1 VPEQDANRANL
12 LSSWI
17 RYWSAASG
25 ILTLASLRTT
35 QDLHV
40 FVRPTTRC
48 VFALF
53 TAAALTLGAWGA
65 SSDHA
70 DASDKNSR
78 DLIAAAEQEDW
89 TAVQLYRDR
98 GVEPLISKYAAW
110 LDYQRSDTKGRVSDI
125 TAFLTMNP
133 DWPRARELRRN
144 AEEAIDETVPN
155 EDVRKWFERHPPVS
169 GAGALAHLDA
179 LKANGER
186 DQLATLT
193 PRYWRQLSIDR
204 HTETDF
210 LRRHGAHL
218 GKDDHRTRL
227 DRLIW
232 AQNHGAAQRMLR
244 RVDPATAALGRA
256 RIALLRRSAGVDGAI
271 ARVPEAM
278 RDAPELWYERLRWR
292 RRKGNDDGARDIL
305 FELSGLRPQPHKWAT
320 ESQILA
326 RRALADGD
334 YSDAVRLVSG
344 HGLSAGAAFAES
356 EFLAGWIQLSFLNEP
371 NAAEDR
377 FATLYDG
384 VQFPISRA
392 RGAFWKGRAAAT
404 RGEREHA
411 REWWQRAAEHPSTFY
426 GQQALLSLGAQA
438 PHFKFSQPS
447 DPAIRAAFVSQEL
460 VALVQRMH
468 ALGADASLRTFLL
481 HLSGLAKNGDE
492 RLLVAQ
498 LAQEADRPREAVR
511 AAKRA
516 NQLDNV
522 IGAAGYPL
530 WPLPKRD
537 ADTRLED
544 ALILSVI
551 RQESGFDRTAVSRA
565 GARGMMQLMP
575 GTAQQIAK
583 GLSEPYNRARLLSDP
598 GYNIRLGGGY
608 LEQMLDRFDGAAP
621 LALAAYNAGPHR
633 VVRWVRE
640 YGDPRTGEIDM
651 LDWIE
656 TIPFSETR
664 NYVQRV
670 LESVPVYRHL
680 LSDTQLAEAIPI
692 FNAAQSQ

>member
-1 VPEQDANRANL
+1 M
-12 LSSWI
+12 
-17 RYWSAASG
+17 
-25 ILTLASLRTT
+25 
-35 QDLHV
+35 

-48 VFALF
+48 VLALL
-53 TAAALTLGAWGA
+53 TAALVAWGVSNSA
-65 SSDHA
+65 A
-70 DASDKNSR
+70 DASEKNAR
-78 DLIAAAEQEDW
+78 DLIAAAEQENW
-89 TAVQLYRDR
+89 AAVRLYRDR
-98 GVEPLISKYAAW
+98 GVEPLIAKYAAW
-110 LDYQRSDTKGRVSDI
+110 LDHQQADTKSSFSEI
-125 TAFLTMNP
+125 TAFLVTNP
-133 DWPRARELRRN
+133 AWPRANELRRN
-144 AEEAIDETVPN
+144 AEEAIDETVPA
-155 EDVRKWFERHPPVS
+155 EEVRSWFAKHPPIS

-179 LKANGER
+179 LKASGDRE
-186 DQLATLT
+186 QLAHLT

-204 HTETDF
+204 HTEADF

-218 GKDDHRTRL
+218 GKDDHRARL
-227 DRLIW
+227 DHLIW
-232 AQNHGAAQRMLR
+232 TQNHGAAQRMLR
-244 RVDPATAALGRA
+244 RVDPQTAALGRA
-256 RIALLRRSAGVDGAI
+256 RIALLRRSPGVDGAI
-271 ARVPEAM
+271 ARVPENL
-278 RDAPELWYERLRWR
+278 RDMPELWFERLRWR
-292 RRKGNDDGARDIL
+292 RRKGMDDGARDIL
-305 FELSGLRPQPHKWAT
+305 LELSGMRPQPHKWAF

-326 RRALADGD
+326 RRALADGH
-334 YSDAVRLVSG
+334 YSEAARLVTG

-356 EFLAGWIQLSFLNEP
+356 EFLAGWIQLSFLKIP
-371 NAAEDR
+371 NVAEDH

-384 VQFPISRA
+384 VRYPISRA
-392 RGAFWKGRAAAT
+392 RGAFWKGRAAAA
-404 RGEREHA
+404 RGEQAHA

-438 PHFKFSQPS
+438 PRFTFARPS
-447 DPAIRAAFVSQEL
+447 DPAIRKAFVAQEL
-460 VALVQRMH
+460 VVLVQRLH

-481 HLSGLAKNGDE
+481 HLAGLAKNADE

-537 ADTRLED
+537 LDTPLED
-544 ALILSVI
+544 ALVLSVI
-551 RQESGFDRTAVSRA
+551 RQESGFDRTAISRA

-575 GTAQQIAK
+575 ATAQQIAK
-583 GLSEPYNRARLLSDP
+583 GLSQPYSRSRLLTDP
-598 GYNIRLGGGY
+598 GYNIRLGSGY
-608 LEQMLDRFDGAAP
+608 LEQMLERFDGSAP

-633 VVRWVRE
+633 VVRWVRQ
-640 YGDPRTGEIDM
+640 YGDPRTGDIDM

-680 LSDTQLAEAIPI
+680 LSDTQLAETGAIPI
-692 FNAAQSQ
+692 FKETPNR